1 MLVTPRKEFY
11 TSNTNCLLIKGHPN
25 YWYKWCEQ
33 AMYTQQTTAR
43 QGSPF
48 SVSVSHSF
56 LPFSLFVCLFA
67 CFNAIELDTINN
79 KGCLEVS
86 ALNSYTCHV

>member
-1 MLVTPRKEFY
+1 MLVTPRKELY

-43 QGSPF
+43 QGSRF
-48 SVSVSHSF
+48 SVSVSQTFHSDF
-56 LPFSLFVCLFA
+56 WCRHQVTLVISPAF
-67 CFNAIELDTINN
+67 
-79 KGCLEVS
+79 
-86 ALNSYTCHV
+86 

>member
-56 LPFSLFVCLFA
+56 QSDFWCRDQVTLVICPAF
-67 CFNAIELDTINN
+67 
-79 KGCLEVS
+79 
-86 ALNSYTCHV
+86 

>member
-33 AMYTQQTTAR
+33 VMYTQQTTAR

-56 LPFSLFVCLFA
+56 HSDFWCRDQVTLVICPAF
-67 CFNAIELDTINN
+67 
-79 KGCLEVS
+79 
-86 ALNSYTCHV
+86 